1 MLEMLGEI
9 RDVVGTDKHF
19 VNVGMGFEIIGDFV
33 EIFCNVASAD
43 VVIGV
48 KKGFKNFITKIVN
61 DVINIVIMK
70 IESPTSDV
78 GSLAELGDTNA
89 VNVVLLFDEFGK
101 SLADEAAS
109 FDG

>member
-1 MLEMLGEI
+1 MFSEI
-9 RDVVGTDKHF
+9 RNIMGTDKHF
-19 VNVGMGFEIIGDFV
+19 INVGMGFEIIGDFV
-33 EIFCNVASAD
+33 EIFCNITSAN

-48 KKGFKNFITKIVN
+48 EKGFKNLITKIVD
-61 DVINIVIMK
+61 DVVNIVIMK

-89 VNVVLLFDEFGK
+89 VNVAFFFDEFGK
-101 SLADEAAS
+101 SMADEAAS

>member
-1 MLEMLGEI
+1 MFSKI
-9 RDVVGTDKHF
+9 RDVVGTDEHF
-19 VNVGMGFEIIGDFV
+19 VNVGMSFEIIGNLV

-89 VNVVLLFDEFGK
+89 VNVAFFFDEFGK
-101 SLADEAAS
+101 SLADETAS
-109 FDG
+109 FDR